1 MLLFP
6 TLPHLNS
13 FYETETHNFSSFG
26 KNRKSSSVSQVICR
40 QAPGQ
45 HPGLQLQT
53 HTEHNTAINEYLD
66 QAEKSDR
73 LE

>member
-1 MLLFP
+1 M
-6 TLPHLNS
+6 
-13 FYETETHNFSSFG
+13 
-26 KNRKSSSVSQVICR
+26 ICR

-53 HTEHNTAINEYLD
+53 HIEHNTATKEYLD

-73 LE
+73 GWNKVGIGGKIIGRELFKWVILDCQRS